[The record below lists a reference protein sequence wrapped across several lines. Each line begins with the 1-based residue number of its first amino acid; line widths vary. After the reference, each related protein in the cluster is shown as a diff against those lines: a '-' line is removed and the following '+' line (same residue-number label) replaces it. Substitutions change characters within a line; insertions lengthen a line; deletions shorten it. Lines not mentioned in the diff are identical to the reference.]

1 MQPDGINLVSGAQ
14 MTISPRPTLSTV
26 KALLESAR
34 LPIEDLTESHCEN
47 FFFAGEA
54 GAPIGIVGLQIH
66 GDVALL
72 RSLVVSSEKRT
83 AGLGTA
89 LVAHAEQA
97 ARASGV
103 RVMYLLTTTAET
115 FFLARGYERAQRES
129 APPAI
134 RSTRE
139 FAGIC
144 PASSAFMMRT
154 I

>member
-1 MQPDGINLVSGAQ
+1 MQPEAISHVSGAQ

-26 KALLESAR
+26 KASLESAG
-34 LPIEDLTESHCEN
+34 LPVEDLTESHCEH

-54 GAPIGIVGLQIH
+54 GAPIGIVGLEIH
-66 GDVALL
+66 GAVALL
-72 RSLVVSSEKRT
+72 RSLVVSPEKRT

-97 ARASGV
+97 AHASGV
-103 RVMYLLTTTAET
+103 GAIYLLTTTAEQ
-115 FFLARGYERAQRES
+115 FFFARGYKRTEREL

-134 RSTRE
+134 QSTRE

-144 PASSAFMMRT
+144 PASSAFMMRKL
-154 I
+154 